1 MKDSGRLTA
10 VAFLCPFARPFTIT
24 PSDPPLL
31 ALGALSGFQR
41 TLSTN
46 FPPPLCLAGFGEAG
60 LIFALF
66 SWTIYWRVKPFG
78 LWTLAGSP
86 PWLFSAR
93 SPVPSR
99 SPLPILLCSRS
110 APSLDFSGRCLRTFR
125 RRSALLALVKPD

>member
-1 MKDSGRLTA
+1 MSYDTETKNAEWVYEILNESTLENTWKEHMSFGRNELENT
-10 VAFLCPFARPFTIT
+10 
-24 PSDPPLL
+24 DYQQGHL
-31 ALGALSGFQR
+31 AAAANHR
-41 TLSTN
+41 
-46 FPPPLCLAGFGEAG
+46 
-60 LIFALF
+60 
-66 SWTIYWRVKPFG
+66 
-78 LWTLAGSP
+78 TLAGSP